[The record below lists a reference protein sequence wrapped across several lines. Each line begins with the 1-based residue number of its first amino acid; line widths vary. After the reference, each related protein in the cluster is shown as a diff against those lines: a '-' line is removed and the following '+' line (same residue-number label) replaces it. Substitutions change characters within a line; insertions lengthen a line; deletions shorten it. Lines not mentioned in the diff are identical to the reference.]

1 MLRHWR
7 LEYTDRTFDIVTA
20 PPLLSKDGF
29 RSRLI
34 RLYHQELLK
43 AISDHVA
50 QWQQVE
56 IQEDELA
63 IALYTKFGEY
73 YEKIGGLFEPK
84 IDVLRLSVR
93 SRHEFFVA
101 SYNPVEHPETKQVF
115 RGLSGVEYLLGMSY
129 PFQHQDASSDPVDIP
144 GDTGDAELNILT
156 DATLIFKGRSLA
168 LAKMLSAEELA
179 LACRRANELMKPPED
194 REGSAAPIKETPVED
209 DPVFLANKEA
219 IAEKLKEMAIVL
231 PSGF

>member
-1 MLRHWR
+1 MLKHWK
-7 LEYTDRTFDIVTA
+7 LEYTDRTFDIATS
-20 PPLLSKDGF
+20 PPLLGKNGIM

-43 AISDHVA
+43 AIAEYVA
-50 QWQQVE
+50 SLGQVD
-56 IQEDELA
+56 IGEDELA

-101 SYNPVEHPETKQVF
+101 SFTPVEHPETGQVL
-115 RGLSGVEYLLGMSY
+115 RGLSGVEQLLGMSY
-129 PFQHQDASSDPVDIP
+129 SFQQETDETPVDVP

-156 DATLIFKGRSLA
+156 DTMLVFKSRA
-168 LAKMLSAEELA
+168 PFLAKVLSPGELA
-179 LACRRANELMKPPED
+179 LICRRANELTKPPED
-194 REGSAAPIKETPVED
+194 RDDATPLKEAPIQD
-209 DPVFLANKEA
+209 DEVFLANKEA
-219 IAEKLKEMAIVL
+219 IAEKLKEMAIAL
-231 PSGF
+231 PSAF